1 LSICASLIFSSDDP
15 ARNRYRFYTLTK
27 EQGPGRTWILRLT
40 WGRIGCWSP
49 HTLVKEYGS
58 EAEMEEEADRVVQLR
73 FRHGYQLVDKDDSK
87 ITGDD
92 PPHTQATI

>member
-1 LSICASLIFSSDDP
+1 
-15 ARNRYRFYTLTK
+15 
-27 EQGPGRTWILRLT
+27 
-40 WGRIGCWSP
+40 
-49 HTLVKEYGS
+49 
-58 EAEMEEEADRVVQLR
+58 MEEEADRVVQLR